1 MADSGEAGAPILSP
15 NSLDIRNN
23 KNLSVKPLREIAEAS
38 GSQHD

>member
-15 NSLDIRNN
+15 GSLDIRNS

-38 GSQHD
+38 AGNQD